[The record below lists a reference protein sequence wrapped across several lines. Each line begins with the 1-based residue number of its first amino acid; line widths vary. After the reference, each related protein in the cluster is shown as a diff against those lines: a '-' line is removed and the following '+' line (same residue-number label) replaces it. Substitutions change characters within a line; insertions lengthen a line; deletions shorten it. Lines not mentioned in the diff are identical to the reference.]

1 VTNVDQREIS
11 YPPSATPTP
20 PPADSCARS
29 GAGGSYLSNESAYR
43 NTLLRDRMGLSIP
56 AGHIHTPGMQHFES
70 DFAVS
75 DATFDAWRNAIAGQT
90 RELIH
95 VVGENS

>member
-1 VTNVDQREIS
+1 MFNNPYGVEEQRFFNAE
-11 YPPSATPTP
+11 
-20 PPADSCARS
+20 
-29 GAGGSYLSNESAYR
+29 GW
-43 NTLLRDRMGLSIP
+43 
-56 AGHIHTPGMQHFES
+56 S
-70 DFAVS
+70 DVAVS